1 VKGSE
6 RGSGKDNG
14 KGSER
19 GGKSDNP
26 SERAR
31 GIDVGSSNFW
41 KDRNN
46 STVPSVTTLYNR
58 NRSDSKLMLDFAG
71 GRSNF
76 RQQQQQHGII
86 RGNRNYKDDED
97 DYDDMDFDDIDD
109 DLDDDGSMKKS
120 KKKKMNGV
128 RKLRFK
134 TKKFA
139 KTSRDNKTR

>member
-1 VKGSE
+1 
-6 RGSGKDNG
+6 
-14 KGSER
+14 
-19 GGKSDNP
+19 
-26 SERAR
+26 
-31 GIDVGSSNFW
+31 
-41 KDRNN
+41 
-46 STVPSVTTLYNR
+46 
-58 NRSDSKLMLDFAG
+58 MLDFAG

-86 RGNRNYKDDED
+86 RGNRNYEDDED

-120 KKKKMNGV
+120 KKKKKNGV